1 VGKPGIRVT
10 VQMGISNLF
19 LFADMSGTVTSGT
32 VNDPVRYTNLA
43 AQWDL
48 AVSAFEL
55 VVTGYTGFGIQS
67 QAGFDVYG
75 EIAAGVPIGSA
86 SFTWA
91 SSQGLQRTF
100 GDLSYWSVA
109 GEFYYNDSGTSDTAG
124 YPALAAA
131 QKFTPFYVGKVFSY
145 AALARTHPLIDGV
158 SATIAG
164 LVDVSDLSFLSRL
177 STSINVP
184 RVPPFTFSLSW
195 AGGGA
200 NKAFT
205 YITGNNSL
213 TADLQVRVEF

>member
-1 VGKPGIRVT
+1 MACSLDPLLLRVGKPGIRVT

-32 VNDPVRYTNLA
+32 VNDPVRSTNLA
-43 AQWDL
+43 ARWDL
-48 AVSAFEL
+48 TVSGFEL
-55 VVTGYTGFGIQS
+55 AVTGYTGFGIQS
-67 QAGFDVYG
+67 QAGFDFSGRLLGFDVYG

-131 QKFTPFYVGKVFSY
+131 
-145 AALARTHPLIDGV
+145 
-158 SATIAG
+158 
-164 LVDVSDLSFLSRL
+164 
-177 STSINVP
+177 
-184 RVPPFTFSLSW
+184 
-195 AGGGA
+195 
-200 NKAFT
+200 
-205 YITGNNSL
+205 
-213 TADLQVRVEF
+213 